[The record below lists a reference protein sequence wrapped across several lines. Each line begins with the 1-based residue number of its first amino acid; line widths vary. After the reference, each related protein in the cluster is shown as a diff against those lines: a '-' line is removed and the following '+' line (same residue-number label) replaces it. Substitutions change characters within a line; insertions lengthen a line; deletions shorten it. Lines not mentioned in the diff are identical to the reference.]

1 MPEGF
6 SQKLKLKIKGS
17 NPIET
22 KQIDSLKYIKI
33 HEDYNSIKLEIDSLQ
48 SKLNKIGY
56 IENTLTKTIKLNDTL
71 WLAEIQLKTRI
82 KSIIIFFKQNEISKS
97 ALKHISPN
105 ITENYFEL
113 PINSVKNSLEYI
125 NSKTTE
131 LGLPFSKLKL
141 INIKKTSSSKL
152 QANLTIIKQKKNRT
166 IDNIVIKGYEK
177 FSKSYLKHFL
187 KIKKNQVFDLK
198 NINKKTK
205 LLNDLRFANQI
216 KSPEILFSKDSTS
229 LYLYINKSQSNTF
242 DGFLGFGTNE
252 ETNKLDFNGYLNL
265 NLTNN
270 LNYGETFKLLYKGDE
285 NDQKTF
291 DANLT
296 LPYLFKT
303 PIGID
308 LQLNIFR
315 RDTTFSTT
323 EQSAKIHYQ
332 INSKHKI
339 YTGVSNTKS
348 DNLLTTNSTSQ
359 IEDYNTN
366 YYSFSYQYLKPQYSN
381 LLFPF
386 NSALFLDTNFGKREN
401 NLNSEKQYLIILDG
415 YKIINLNNK
424 NSIYLRINGSSLQSD
439 TYFENEL
446 LRFGGINSIRGFEE
460 NSILASQYGLINSEY
475 RYQLNKTIFIHSVT
489 DAAYF
494 ENKLNNTKEKLFGY
508 GLGFGILTKSGLL
521 KLNYA
526 NGKTEN
532 QNFKLS
538 NSKIHISL
546 KTRF

>member
-1 MPEGF
+1 M
-6 SQKLKLKIKGS
+6 QLKL
-17 NPIET
+17 
-22 KQIDSLKYIKI
+22 
-33 HEDYNSIKLEIDSLQ
+33 
-48 SKLNKIGY
+48 SKMGY
-56 IENTLTKTIKLNDTL
+56 IENTLIKTIKINDTL
-71 WLAEIQLKTRI
+71 WHSKIKLNTRI
-82 KSIIIFFKQNEISKS
+82 TSILIYFSQNEISKS
-97 ALKHISPN
+97 ILKDVSN
-105 ITENYFEL
+105 NYSENYFEL

-125 NSKTTE
+125 NSKMIE

-141 INIKKTSSSKL
+141 NNIKKTSPTKL
-152 QANLTIIKQKKNRT
+152 QANLTIIKRHKNRT
-166 IDNIVIKGYEK
+166 VDDIIVKGYKK
-177 FSKSYLKHFL
+177 FPKSYLKHFL
-187 KIKKNQVFDLK
+187 KLKKHQVFDLK

-205 LLNDLRFANQI
+205 LLDDLRFADQI

-285 NDQKTF
+285 NNQKTF
-291 DANLT
+291 EANLT

-303 PIGID
+303 PIGVD

-315 RDTTFSTT
+315 RDTTFSNTT
-323 EQSAKIHYQ
+323 QSAKIHYQ

-348 DNLLTTNSTSQ
+348 DNLLVANSSSH
-359 IEDYNTN
+359 IKNYSTN
-366 YYSFSYQYLKPQYSN
+366 YYSFSYYYLKPQYDN

-386 NSALFLDTNFGKREN
+386 NSSLFLDTNFGKREN
-401 NLNSEKQYLIILDG
+401 NQNSEKQYLMNLEG
-415 YKIINLNNK
+415 FKIINLNNK
-424 NSIYLRINGSSLQSD
+424 NSLYLRVNGSILQSN

-460 NSILASQYGLINSEY
+460 NSILASKYGVINSEY
-475 RYQLNKTIFIHSVT
+475 RYQLNKSIYIHSVT
-489 DAAYF
+489 DVAYF
-494 ENKLNNTKEKLFGY
+494 ENKLNDSKEKLFGY
-508 GLGFGILTKSGLL
+508 GFGFGLLTKSGLL
-521 KLNYA
+521 KLNYV
-526 NGKTEN
+526 NGKTEK